1 MLALDKVSKFYGGRT
16 IFESVSWAMADD
28 ARVGLVGLNGA
39 GKTTLLRMIAEVIAP
54 DAGRIA
60 RPQRSSVGYLPQ
72 DAPEMGGRPV
82 LEETLSAL
90 SEMQAHDRRRVEL
103 EEVLATH
110 HSGPDHD
117 AALAELGDVLSELER
132 HGFYEADSRAKA
144 VLFGLGFSETDL
156 ARDVAEF
163 SGGIRMR
170 IALAK
175 LLVRRPEFLMLDEP
189 TNHLD
194 LEARNWLED
203 YLANY
208 PGGIILVSH
217 DRYFLDRVTD
227 RTVEVS
233 RGRLVEYQGGYS
245 AYLVER
251 ERRHEL
257 EQAAYENQRAEIEH
271 METFISRFRYQASK
285 AKLVQSRIK
294 QLEKIERLEP
304 PAGSEKSPAI
314 HFPQCERGG
323 RRVFELRGAVKR
335 YGDITVYDGVDLT
348 IERGARIAL
357 VGPNGAGKST
367 MMKLL
372 AGIEPMTAGQRMVG
386 AGVEIGY
393 FAQNLAESLDYGK
406 TALKELSDAAEGMTT
421 GEIRGLLGAMLF
433 SGDDALK
440 PAGVLSG
447 GERARLA
454 LAKVLAHRNNC
465 LLLDEPTNNLD
476 IVAKDTL
483 LEALR
488 RFPGTVVIVSH
499 DRYLLNELATEVIE
513 VGQGH
518 ATRYLGNY
526 DYYLAKK
533 AAAESAALAANGAA
547 ARAAASTAAAGADR
561 RTPRRRR
568 RRGVRRVRQRLP
580 QRRSHC
586 RRRSRRQ
593 RHVRHCGR
601 TRRWRSARGG
611 AVRSRQSRGGRRRR
625 ARQRSKAAPR
635 ARTARPPAPDARGRY
650 RAQGDRARRA
660 RRADERSQLLPA
672 THRREGTHRRLR
684 TARRRNRAAVRRAD
698 EPRRRRGAVGLVAQ
712 ATAMRAGLKP
722 ARMAVASCSG

>member
-1 MLALDKVSKFYGGRT
+1 V
-16 IFESVSWAMADD
+16 
-28 ARVGLVGLNGA
+28 
-39 GKTTLLRMIAEVIAP
+39 
-54 DAGRIA
+54 
-60 RPQRSSVGYLPQ
+60 
-72 DAPEMGGRPV
+72 
-82 LEETLSAL
+82 
-90 SEMQAHDRRRVEL
+90 
-103 EEVLATH
+103 VLATH
-110 HSGPDHD
+110 HSGPEHD

-144 VLFGLGFSETDL
+144 VLFGLGFSEADL

-203 YLANY
+203 YLENY

-271 METFISRFRYQASK
+271 MEAFISRFRYQASK

-335 YGDITVYDGVDLT
+335 YGDITVYGGVDLT
-348 IERGARIAL
+348 IERGARISL

-372 AGIEPMTAGQRMVG
+372 AGIEPMTAGQRTVG

-433 SGDDALK
+433 SGDDVHKRVA
-440 PAGVLSG
+440 VLSG

-454 LAKVLAHRNNC
+454 LAKVLAHPSNC

-526 DYYLAKK
+526 DYYLDKK
-533 AAAESAALAANGAA
+533 AAADSAALAANGAA
-547 ARAAASTAAAGADR
+547 ARSAAAVERTAGLRAAAGGAESGASGKGSRNGARTAD
-561 RTPRRRR
+561 
-568 RRGVRRVRQRLP
+568 
-580 QRRSHC
+580 
-586 RRRSRRQ
+586 
-593 RHVRHCGR
+593 
-601 TRRWRSARGG
+601 
-611 AVRSRQSRGGRRRR
+611 
-625 ARQRSKAAPR
+625 R
-635 ARTARPPAPDARGRY
+635 ARTANGTSAAAAGRAVGAQRAAAPSAPGKAGADGAAAHDNEVKQRR
-650 RAQGDRARRA
+650 DRERRA
-660 RRADERSQLLPA
+660 RRRQTLEGDIGRKETERAVLGEQMNDPNFYLQRTDAKELIA
-672 THRREGTHRRLR
+672 AYERLGGEIER
-684 TARRRNRAAVRRAD
+684 LYEELMSLDGGAA
-698 EPRRRRGAVGLVAQ
+698 P
-712 ATAMRAGLKP
+712 
-722 ARMAVASCSG
+722 SGS

>member
-1 MLALDKVSKFYGGRT
+1 
-16 IFESVSWAMADD
+16 MADD
-28 ARVGLVGLNGA
+28 GRVGLVGLNGA
-39 GKTTLLRMIAEVIAP
+39 GKSTLLKIIGGVTPA
-54 DAGRIA
+54 DSGRISL
-60 RPQRSSVGYLPQ
+60 PQRARVAYLHQ
-72 DAPEMGGRPV
+72 ESPEMGGRSV
-82 LEETLSAL
+82 LNETLSAL
-90 SEMQAHDRRRVEL
+90 TRLQELDLRRAEL
-103 EEVLATH
+103 EKVLTQ
-110 HSGPDHD
+110 SQEGPAHD
-117 AALAELGDVLSELER
+117 AAMNEYGDVLSELEHR
-132 HGFYEADSRAKA
+132 DFYTAESRAES
-144 VLFGLGFSETDL
+144 VLFGLGFSDSDL
-156 ARDVAEF
+156 HRDVAEF

-175 LLVRRPEFLMLDEP
+175 LLLDQPEFMMLDEP

-194 LEARNWLED
+194 IEARNWLED
-203 YLANY
+203 YLSSYA
-208 PGGIILVSH
+208 GGIIVVSH
-217 DRYFLDRVTD
+217 DRYFLDRITKK
-227 RTVEVS
+227 TVEVS
-233 RGRLVEYQGGYS
+233 RGRLTEYVGGYS
-245 AYLVER
+245 RYLVQREER
-251 ERRHEL
+251 YQL
-257 EQAAYENQRAEIEH
+257 EMQAYENQRAEIEH
-271 METFISRFRYQASK
+271 MEAFISRFRYQASK

-294 QLEKIERLEP
+294 QLDKIEPLEP

-314 HFPQCERGG
+314 HFPQCERGA

-335 YGDITVYDGVDLT
+335 YGDITVYGGVDLT

-372 AGIEPMTAGQRMVG
+372 AEIEPMTAGQRIVG

-406 TALKELSDAAEGMTT
+406 TALQELSDAAEGMTT
-421 GEIRGLLGAMLF
+421 GEVRGLLGAMLF

-454 LAKVLAHRNNC
+454 LAKVQAHRNNC

-533 AAAESAALAANGAA
+533 AAAESAA
-547 ARAAASTAAAGADR
+547 T
-561 RTPRRRR
+561 
-568 RRGVRRVRQRLP
+568 
-580 QRRSHC
+580 
-586 RRRSRRQ
+586 
-593 RHVRHCGR
+593 
-601 TRRWRSARGG
+601 
-611 AVRSRQSRGGRRRR
+611 
-625 ARQRSKAAPR
+625 
-635 ARTARPPAPDARGRY
+635 
-650 RAQGDRARRA
+650 
-660 RRADERSQLLPA
+660 
-672 THRREGTHRRLR
+672 
-684 TARRRNRAAVRRAD
+684 
-698 EPRRRRGAVGLVAQ
+698 
-712 ATAMRAGLKP
+712 
-722 ARMAVASCSG
+722 

>member
-1 MLALDKVSKFYGGRT
+1 MLALDKVSKVYGGRT
-16 IFESVSWAMADD
+16 IFENVSWAMSDN

-103 EEVLATH
+103 EDILATH
-110 HSGPDHD
+110 HSGPEHD

-144 VLFGLGFSETDL
+144 VLFGLGFSEADL
-156 ARDVAEF
+156 VRDVAEF

-251 ERRHEL
+251 ERRYEM

-271 METFISRFRYQASK
+271 MEAFISRFRYQASK

-304 PAGSEKSPAI
+304 PASSEKPPSI

-323 RRVFELRGAVKR
+323 RRVVELRGVVKR

-372 AGIEPMTAGQRMVG
+372 ASIEPMTAGQRTVG
-386 AGVEIGY
+386 TGIEIGY
-393 FAQNLAESLDYGK
+393 FAQNLAESLDYSK

-440 PAGVLSG
+440 PVGVLSG

-533 AAAESAALAANGAA
+533 AAAESAGQAANGAVSRTDAPVA
-547 ARAAASTAAAGADR
+547 AGKRAAGVHAGAGGADSGASGKGSSNGARSANGARATNGVSAAASKAAADGAAAHDNE
-561 RTPRRRR
+561 
-568 RRGVRRVRQRLP
+568 VK
-580 QRRSHC
+580 QRRE
-586 RRRSRRQ
+586 RE
-593 RHVRHCGR
+593 
-601 TRRWRSARGG
+601 
-611 AVRSRQSRGGRRRR
+611 
-625 ARQRSKAAPR
+625 
-635 ARTARPPAPDARGRY
+635 
-650 RAQGDRARRA
+650 RRA
-660 RRADERSQLLPA
+660 RRRQTL
-672 THRREGTHRRLR
+672 EGDIGRKEKE
-684 TARRRNRAAVRRAD
+684 RAALGEQMNDPNFYLQRTDAKELIAAYERLGGEIDRLYEELMSLDGDAA
-698 EPRRRRGAVGLVAQ
+698 PS
-712 ATAMRAGLKP
+712 
-722 ARMAVASCSG
+722 AS

>member
-372 AGIEPMTAGQRMVG
+372 AGIEPMTAGQRTVG

-547 ARAAASTAAAGADR
+547 ARAAASVAAVERTAGLRAAAGGAESGASGKGSRNGARTAD
-561 RTPRRRR
+561 
-568 RRGVRRVRQRLP
+568 
-580 QRRSHC
+580 
-586 RRRSRRQ
+586 
-593 RHVRHCGR
+593 
-601 TRRWRSARGG
+601 
-611 AVRSRQSRGGRRRR
+611 
-625 ARQRSKAAPR
+625 R
-635 ARTARPPAPDARGRY
+635 ARTANGTSAAAAGRAVGAQRAGAPSAPGKAGADGAAAHDNEVKQRRE
-650 RAQGDRARRA
+650 RERRA
-660 RRADERSQLLPA
+660 RRRQTL
-672 THRREGTHRRLR
+672 EGDIGRKETE
-684 TARRRNRAAVRRAD
+684 RAALGEQMNDPNFYLQRTDAKELIAAYERLGGEIERLYEELMSLD
-698 EPRRRRGAVGLVAQ
+698 GGAA
-712 ATAMRAGLKP
+712 P
-722 ARMAVASCSG
+722 SGS

>member
-16 IFESVSWAMADD
+16 IFENVSWAMTDD

-72 DAPEMGGRPV
+72 DAPEMGGRTA
-82 LEETLSAL
+82 LDETLSAL
-90 SEMQAHDRRRVEL
+90 SEMLEFDRRRVEL
-103 EEVLATH
+103 EEVLAEH
-110 HSGPDHD
+110 HSGPRHD
-117 AALAELGDVLSELER
+117 AALAELGVVLSELER

-144 VLFGLGFSETDL
+144 VLFGLGFSEADL

-203 YLANY
+203 YLSNY

-227 RTVEVS
+227 RTLEVS

-245 AYLVER
+245 DYLVER
-251 ERRHEL
+251 EQRHEL
-257 EQAAYENQRAEIEH
+257 ERAAYENQRAEIEH

-304 PAGSEKSPAI
+304 PAGSETPPAI
-314 HFPQCERGG
+314 RFPQCERGG

-335 YGDITVYDGVDLT
+335 YGELTVYDGIDLT

-372 AGIEPMTAGQRMVG
+372 AGIEPMTAGQRAVG

-393 FAQNLAESLDYGK
+393 FAQNLAESLDYSK
-406 TALKELSDAAEGMTT
+406 TALKELSDAAQGMTT

-533 AAAESAALAANGAA
+533 AAAESAAAAANGAV
-547 ARAAASTAAAGADR
+547 ARAVASAAAA
-561 RTPRRRR
+561 
-568 RRGVRRVRQRLP
+568 
-580 QRRSHC
+580 
-586 RRRSRRQ
+586 
-593 RHVRHCGR
+593 
-601 TRRWRSARGG
+601 
-611 AVRSRQSRGGRRRR
+611 
-625 ARQRSKAAPR
+625 
-635 ARTARPPAPDARGRY
+635 ARTAGLRAASSAEPGGSDAPTANPAHSANGASTGNGGRTVGAAAHDNEIKQ
-650 RAQGDRARRA
+650 RRERERRA
-660 RRADERSQLLPA
+660 RRRQTL
-672 THRREGTHRRLR
+672 EGDIGRKETE
-684 TARRRNRAAVRRAD
+684 RAALGEQMNDPNFYLQRTDAKELIAAYERLGGEIERLYEELMSLD
-698 EPRRRRGAVGLVAQ
+698 GAGA
-712 ATAMRAGLKP
+712 P
-722 ARMAVASCSG
+722 SGS